1 LKAFILRWEWRIAIV
16 TILIAEICS
25 GAIFGWKGFVGMGIG
40 LGATWFNS
48 WALWAIV
55 GVLGNAARQSQSTK
69 GGTALIVTAFLLKLP
84 ILVGLGLLMRMIGGP
99 ALPCFVA
106 GLGMVYFA
114 LIGWACAHS

>member
-1 LKAFILRWEWRIAIV
+1 MRWEWQIAISAIV
-16 TILIAEICS
+16 VGEITCAS
-25 GAIFGWKGFVGMGIG
+25 LFGWKGFAGMAIG

-48 WALWAIV
+48 WALWAIIKL
-55 GVLGNAARQSQSTK
+55 LGATAKESQSTK
-69 GGTALIVTAFLLKLP
+69 GGVVLIVTAFLLKLP
-84 ILVGLGLLMRMIGGP
+84 ILIGLGLFTRMIGGQ